1 MVAKGRPRR
10 RPSGGAQWA
19 ALGLL
24 LVLLGGLTL
33 TTLTRDWIGALPH
46 HDHILIGARG
56 LGVQHHAHRGDP
68 LDQALAALQPPGP
81 ILRHEE
87 AFVFTERAAIP
98 DQQFGVV
105 SLQPMSGLQP
115 ELNSYTA
122 TGLLALVALV
132 LFAARGRPLLREG
145 ALPPAGRSLAPPL
158 PPPRPA

>member
-1 MVAKGRPRR
+1 
-10 RPSGGAQWA
+10 
-19 ALGLL
+19 LL

-33 TTLTRDWIGALPH
+33 TTLTRDWIGALR
-46 HDHILIGARG
+46 ITTISSSGRAAWACSTTRTGATRLIRRWP
-56 LGVQHHAHRGDP
+56 Q
-68 LDQALAALQPPGP
+68 LQPPGP

-98 DQQFGVV
+98 DEQFGVV

-115 ELNSYTA
+115 ELNSYTP

-158 PPPRPA
+158 PPPQPA